1 MFEEIRGA
9 VSAEIEGVFRYMM
22 SKQYELAPPREP

>member
-1 MFEEIRGA
+1 MFGEIRGG
-9 VSAEIEGVFRYMM
+9 VSAEIEGVFRNVM